1 MSEKIDL
8 QEMSN
13 CVCQSARQLA
23 RQLTELYD
31 AAVAPSGLT
40 ATQFSLLA
48 RLHGL
53 GNNGQHGVPLGLLA
67 QRLRRHASTVTRDL
81 KPLAEAKLVTLSD
94 DPNDRR
100 VRMAKVTAKGIAQT
114 EKAFALWREAQA
126 RVRGALGPGAAADLK
141 RAMDEANT
149 ALSAN

>member
-8 QEMSN
+8 QEMSG

-31 AAVAPSGLT
+31 AAMAPSGLT
-40 ATQFSLLA
+40 TTQFSLLM

-53 GNNGQHGVPLGLLA
+53 GNNGQTGVPLGLLA

-81 KPLAEAKLVTLSD
+81 RPLAEAKLVTLAD
-94 DPNDRR
+94 DPGDRR
-100 VRMAKVTAKGIAQT
+100 VRTVKVTARGIAQI
-114 EKAFALWREAQA
+114 EKAFPLWREAQA
-126 RVRGALGPGAAADLK
+126 KVRGALGQGAALDLK

-149 ALSAN
+149 ALSN

>member
-8 QEMSN
+8 QEMSG

-40 ATQFSLLA
+40 AIQFSLLA
-48 RLHGL
+48 RLYLL
-53 GNNGQHGVPLGLLA
+53 GDNGQNGVPLGALA

-100 VRMAKVTAKGIAQT
+100 VRMAKVTAKGVAQMQ
-114 EKAFALWREAQA
+114 KAFPLWREAQA
-126 RVRGALGPGAAADLK
+126 RVHGKLGLGATSELK
-141 RAMDEANT
+141 RAMDGANS
-149 ALSAN
+149 ALSG

>member
-1 MSEKIDL
+1 MSETIDL
-8 QEMSN
+8 QEMSG

-48 RLHGL
+48 RLNGL
-53 GNNGQHGVPLGLLA
+53 GGNGQTGVPLGLLA

-81 KPLAEAKLVTLSD
+81 KPLCEAKLVTLSD

-100 VRMAKVTAKGIAQT
+100 VRTAKVTAKGVAQMQ
-114 EKAFALWREAQA
+114 KAFVLWRAAQA
-126 RVRGALGPGAAADLK
+126 NVRGALGQGAAADLK
-141 RAMDEANT
+141 RAMDEAST
-149 ALSAN
+149 ALSG